1 MNWRTISLAGA
12 CGAAL
17 LLSGCG
23 FRPLYGDGAAGS
35 GERLAGIRV
44 EPIQDRVGQKLYSML
59 LDRFTPRGAPDHP
72 AYTLQIR
79 LNEGIQDLA
88 IRKDESATRSNLVI
102 SANYTL
108 ASTDSHNPQRLVGS
122 ATSFN
127 SFDRVASEF
136 ATLAAQD
143 DARERALRTLADE
156 IRTRIAAA
164 MENPRVFMQS
174 PPAPSSL
181 TRQQQEQERRRS
193 TNLGPFLPPPQ

>member
-1 MNWRTISLAGA
+1 MNWRTILAAGG

-17 LLSGCG
+17 LLAGCG

-35 GERLAGIRV
+35 ADQLARIRV

-59 LDRFTPRGAPDHP
+59 LDRLTPRGAPDHP
-72 AYTLQIR
+72 AYTLQVR
-79 LNEGIQDLA
+79 LNEGTQDLA

-102 SANYTL
+102 SATYTL
-108 ASTDSHNPQRLVGS
+108 AATDSRNPQRLVGS
-122 ATSFN
+122 ATSIN
-127 SFDRVASEF
+127 SFNRLTSEF

-174 PPAPSSL
+174 PPSSSQ